1 MAKINLTEALAKVL
15 KKIVEEGAY
24 PSPYHPLIPQRSPSR
39 PAPSTWP
46 DEDDDIDVMEPEVAP
61 DIDVE
66 PEVEPEE
73 ENPLAPPDE
82 DVEERPKARHY
93 RGIKETNQAWAKKI
107 ADKLNS
113 EK

>member
-1 MAKINLTEALAKVL
+1 MAKINLNEALAKVL
-15 KKIVEEGAY
+15 KRIVNEGRFL
-24 PSPYHPLIPQRSPSR
+24 PTIPQISPSKS
-39 PAPSTWP
+39 PSTWP

-61 DIDVE
+61 DIDIE

-82 DVEERPKARHY
+82 DVEERPKARHH
-93 RGIKETNQAWAKKI
+93 RGIRETDQEWAKKI

>member
-1 MAKINLTEALAKVL
+1 MVKINLTEALAKVL
-15 KKIVEEGAY
+15 KKVIKE
-24 PSPYHPLIPQRSPSR
+24 SRSLPLIPQRSPSR
-39 PAPSTWP
+39 PSPSPTTWP

-82 DVEERPKARHY
+82 DVEERPKARHH
-93 RGIKETNQAWAKKI
+93 RGIRETNQEWAKKI

-113 EK
+113 KK